1 VIRATLI
8 GSAAVLLL
16 TALGSVYLLG
26 RAHEARAHA
35 AERIAL
41 QEAYLDA
48 RSRADKAERLRLA
61 MQAERDRLAQEL
73 ENEARDDT
81 DAGRAALPSR
91 SVQRLNAR

>member
-1 VIRATLI
+1 VIRYTLI
-8 GSAAVLLL
+8 GSAALLL
-16 TALGSVYLLG
+16 LVALGTVYLLG

-48 RSRADKAERLRLA
+48 RERADDAERRRLLA
-61 MQAERDRLAQEL
+61 QAERNRLAQEL
-73 ENEARDDT
+73 ENAARDDT

>member
-1 VIRATLI
+1 MIRATLI

-41 QEAYLDA
+41 HEAYLDA